1 MDDCNVNLN
10 DVTFSVVDGHRTYLS
25 CPTNINS
32 NFDKINE

>member
-10 DVTFSVVDGHRTYLS
+10 SVTFSVVDGHRTYLS

-32 NFDKINE
+32 VSTNIN